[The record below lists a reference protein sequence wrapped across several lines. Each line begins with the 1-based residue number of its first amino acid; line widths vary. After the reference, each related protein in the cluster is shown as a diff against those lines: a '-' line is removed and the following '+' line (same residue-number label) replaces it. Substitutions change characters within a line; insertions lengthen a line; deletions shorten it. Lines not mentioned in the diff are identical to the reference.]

1 MAVNRWLEK
10 AKKVNLL
17 RVQHMQINMDKK
29 AKENSYL
36 QKYYISNCYSSILG

>member
-1 MAVNRWLEK
+1 MAVNKWLEK

-29 AKENSYL
+29 AKENIHKNTTFQTVTAVSWD
-36 QKYYISNCYSSILG
+36 N